1 MCKGATTGVRAG
13 GKIHDRYM
21 GFAGRE
27 SSPERGYT
35 PAVDPASA
43 FHSFTKFSSRARRR
57 QRSLSLRLLA
67 DAQLADDVPVAVR
80 IVRLEIIEQAAA
92 LAYQHQQAATRSMVF
107 RVGLEMFGQLAN
119 ALAQDRDLHFR
130 AAGVGVMSAKA
141 RDNVGFFCRC
151 QHESALLLLLISV
164 RYTS

>member
-43 FHSFTKFSSRARRR
+43 IQSFTKFSSRARRR

-67 DAQLADDVPVAVR
+67 DAQLADDVPVAGR
-80 IVRLEIIEQAAA
+80 IVRLEIIKQATA
-92 LAYQHQQAATRSMVF
+92 LAYQHQEATARSMVL
-107 RVGLEMFGQLAN
+107 RMGLEMLGQFAD
-119 ALAQDRDLHFR
+119 ALAQDRNLDLR
-130 AAGVGVMSAKA
+130 TAGIGVVSAKA
-141 RDNVGFFCRC
+141 SDNVGFSSRC
-151 QHESALLLLLISV
+151 QHEVCYS
-164 RYTS
+164 